1 MMFNIPSMELNDAVL
16 DRIQPGDSR
25 PLPLSGLTG
34 ALQLHQLRAL
44 DALYRDRSVTLAA
57 ARLCV
62 TPSAVSHSLRRLR
75 EIMGDELF
83 RRGPSGMEP
92 TERAH
97 AIVPRVREALG
108 LLDSAFHGGF
118 DPAGEGREFR
128 IAGLLSMR
136 MVLVPMLAQEVERS
150 AGSALCIDFRQI
162 SDTFADDLEAGV
174 IDLAITTL
182 ARPHPWMRSQVLLHE
197 EMVFVVRA
205 GHPRGDKPL
214 TLDELARL
222 THVNLRGT
230 DFYRRSPGS
239 PRNSAQE
246 TLEGVTLA
254 TALAQHRLEMR
265 VGLLVPDT
273 LSLLEA
279 VKRTDMIG
287 LCPRR
292 VARSHGGAEV
302 SVLDLPYPAQPSPMR
317 MIWNVRQDRD
327 AGLVWLR
334 TLVADACGQLDQV
347 VFQAGQ

>member
-1 MMFNIPSMELNDAVL
+1 MELNDPVTAAAGPL
-16 DRIQPGDSR
+16 Q

-34 ALQLHQLRAL
+34 GLQLHQLRAL

-57 ARLCV
+57 ARLCI

-97 AIVPRVREALG
+97 AVVPRVREALG

-136 MVLVPMLAQEVERS
+136 MALVPMLAREVERS

-162 SDTFADDLEAGV
+162 SDSFADDLEAGL

-182 ARPHPWMRSQVLLHE
+182 ARPHPWMRTQVLLHE
-197 EMVFVVRA
+197 EMAFVVRR
-205 GHPRGDKPL
+205 GHPRGEKPL
-214 TLDELARL
+214 TLDELASL
-222 THVNLRGT
+222 MHVNLRGT
-230 DFYRRSPGS
+230 DFYRRVPGAA
-239 PRNSAQE
+239 RNSTQE
-246 TLEGVTLA
+246 TLEGVTLS

-265 VGLLVPDT
+265 VGLVVPDT

-279 VKRTDMIG
+279 VKNTDMIG

-292 VARSHGGAEV
+292 VARSHGGDDV
-302 SVLDLPYPAQPSPMR
+302 CVLDLPYPAQPSPMR

-327 AGLVWLR
+327 AGLLWLR
-334 TLVADACGQLDQV
+334 GIIARTCAELGGRAPQEGQ
-347 VFQAGQ
+347 